1 VVGQF
6 VAWGTLCLRLVNE
19 GYHRHM
25 SSVGG
30 DTGAGI
36 GPHLAGMLGGLVAG
50 GWWDGG
56 VVEIFVKLDMK
67 GGVHAEDV

>member
-1 VVGQF
+1 
-6 VAWGTLCLRLVNE
+6 
-19 GYHRHM
+19 M

-36 GPHLAGMLGGLVAG
+36 GYPHLAGILGGLVAG

-56 VVEIFVKLDMK
+56 VVEIFVKLDVK